1 MCMIKNFI
9 FLIIILAVL
18 SCGGK
23 SNIAEDKF
31 MKTLNHIDSIDSLY
45 IDLSKKYD
53 TITAL
58 SKKEKIL
65 QKLNEQYSISM
76 NYLIGSIDKL
86 SETKYAAK
94 LAHIYLW
101 KFRDNYTYYNKI
113 INMLN
118 KSPMDSL
125 KSLLL
130 KQYKEIKDEQIT
142 GEAPQFSLPDNNN
155 NTVNLKD
162 YIGSYVLVDFWASW
176 CAPCRMQNKQLYKIY
191 NKLKTKG
198 LVVISISMDTD
209 YLLWKKAL
217 EEDNLPWIQLND
229 SVGFKASKLR
239 QDYKFQ
245 QIPTLFLIDK
255 KGFIISKN
263 PSHMEILDI
272 ISEKC

>member
-9 FLIIILAVL
+9 SLIIILAVL

-31 MKTLNHIDSIDSLY
+31 MKTLNHIDSIDKLY

-162 YIGSYVLVDFWASW
+162 YIGSYVLIDFWASW